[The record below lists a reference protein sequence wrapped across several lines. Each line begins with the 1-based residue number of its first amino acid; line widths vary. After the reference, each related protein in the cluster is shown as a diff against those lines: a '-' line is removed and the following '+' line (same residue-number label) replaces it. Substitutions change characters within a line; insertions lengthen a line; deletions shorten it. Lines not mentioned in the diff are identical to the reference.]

1 MLVVLRQNILQ
12 LTFVV
17 ECLFSGAT
25 VYMVCRSKEKG
36 ETALSAIR
44 SKTGNEN
51 VHLEVFFFLYFLI
64 YSLMYLFNTASVNQ
78 SFIKFSN
85 FCNCQ
90 FDIWLQTFSPCV
102 LLLKLLINFSLQLCD
117 LSSITEIKSFAN
129 RFSLKDKPV
138 HVLVKLPYLLLQ
150 STFEMHHFTWLNNQV
165 ILFWLRTYILSNWNI
180 PLFFFFKCMNQYFLY
195 LFIALGLGAM
205 HVSCS
210 W

>member
-1 MLVVLRQNILQ
+1 MGPLSIWFVAVKRKEKLLFLQFDLRQAMKMFIWRY
-12 LTFVV
+12 
-17 ECLFSGAT
+17 S
-25 VYMVCRSKEKG
+25 S
-36 ETALSAIR
+36 S
-44 SKTGNEN
+44 
-51 VHLEVFFFLYFLI
+51 FLI

-90 FDIWLQTFSPCV
+90 SDIWLQTFSPCV

-150 STFEMHHFTWLNNQV
+150 ITFEMHHFT
-165 ILFWLRTYILSNWNI
+165 
-180 PLFFFFKCMNQYFLY
+180 
-195 LFIALGLGAM
+195 
-205 HVSCS
+205 
-210 W
+210 